1 MGAACGGEGPHFAA
15 YPEEWSSAA
24 CNTADHGKCP
34 QGGRKA
40 GAAQARRQYGGPTKK
55 EGRALAGTAS
65 RRWKRGWTNIH
76 TTRSSPDLSQQS
88 LSTWLSKRRAQVL
101 SATGEQQLVIVRR
114 GWLLR
119 VIPPPCRWCW
129 EKHTSPRFRG
139 YRKAPTASVFRE
151 LVGFLHVTVQ
161 LKAAACGLASV
172 VVRSAAEK
180 GERNKKTRGQ
190 ERDFTARALAS
201 MEEAVAAISPSL
213 GLTAKTRLVV
223 VGFAQ
228 FCIFLRV
235 RGMPMQ
241 QRRVTSRRSSRRTRL
256 HRSLFDEDATEDGPH
271 NHERKDTDA
280 SSGTGQR
287 LVATLLGEGS
297 GAISS

>member
-34 QGGRKA
+34 QGSRKA
-40 GAAQARRQYGGPTKK
+40 GVAQARRQYGGPTKK

-151 LVGFLHVTVQ
+151 LLGFLHVTVQ

-201 MEEAVAAISPSL
+201 MEE
-213 GLTAKTRLVV
+213 GCRHFAK
-223 VGFAQ
+223 
-228 FCIFLRV
+228 
-235 RGMPMQ
+235 PW
-241 QRRVTSRRSSRRTRL
+241 L
-256 HRSLFDEDATEDGPH
+256 HC
-271 NHERKDTDA
+271 ERKIGRRRFRPILHFFARARYADAAKASDEPTLFTKDKA
-280 SSGTGQR
+280 SSK
-287 LVATLLGEGS
+287 S
-297 GAISS
+297 F